1 MHAIV
6 IPFRGP
12 GSAKS
17 RLASGITDT
26 ARRQIARGMFQHVL
40 NVACEVSG
48 PRRVLVVTA
57 SKTAAVIARRCGAGV
72 LRETA
77 AGYNEAVAE
86 AIEHLRTRGA
96 TTAAVVAADLPLLKA
111 SNLAVLERCG
121 RDGNVGIAP
130 DRSGGGTNALTL
142 PLSLAFKFH
151 FGADSLYRHQREGRR
166 LGATVRL
173 VRQAG
178 LASDVDTPDDLDLLV
193 DPAALSTLPRVG
205 KMAYRGSSF
214 AGAVMNAAL
223 YPQERAEAE
232 IGEQCFGHNRSAGHD

>member
-17 RLASGITDT
+17 RLASGVTDT

-48 PRRVLVVTA
+48 HRRVLVVTA
-57 SKTAAVIARRCGAGV
+57 SKTAAAIARRCGAGV
-72 LRETA
+72 LRETT
-77 AGYNEAVAE
+77 AGHNEAVAE
-86 AIEHLRTRGA
+86 AIDHLRTRGA

-111 SNLAVLERCG
+111 SNLAVLERCA

-130 DRSGGGTNALTL
+130 DRSGSGTNALTL

-151 FGADSLYRHQREGRR
+151 FGSDSLYRHQREGRR
-166 LGATVRL
+166 LGVNVRL
-173 VRQAG
+173 VRQPG
-178 LASDVDTPDDLDLLV
+178 LASDVDTPADLDLLS
-193 DPAALSTLPRVG
+193 DPAALSTLPSVG
-205 KMAYRGSSF
+205 VMAYRGPSF
-214 AGAVMNAAL
+214 AGAIVNAAL
-223 YPQERAEAE
+223 FRLQNGEAE
-232 IGEQCFGHNRSAGHD
+232 IGEQCFEQSWSVAHD